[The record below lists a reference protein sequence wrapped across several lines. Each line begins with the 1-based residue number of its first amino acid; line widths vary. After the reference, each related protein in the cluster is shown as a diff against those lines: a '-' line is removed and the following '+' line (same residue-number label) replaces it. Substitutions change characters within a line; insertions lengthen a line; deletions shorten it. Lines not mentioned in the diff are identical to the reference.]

1 MRLYNLFFH
10 LNSKILILGIFMFL
24 TIPTMGEVDSIQQE
38 DHYQEAVKEFRNF
51 NFEYALAQFK
61 LSVTDRE
68 EQYGKMSKEV
78 ANVYS
83 NIGIILKQVGRDR
96 EAIDYYSKAEKI
108 YLQLGGSALPNLATL
123 YINLG
128 FLYIQNGD
136 FNTALTYLENSKSI
150 FEKAKQL
157 NNPAYLTLILNLTTA
172 YAQLKRY
179 SDAFSVVSE
188 LKSRDDNVY
197 SLLSYYESVGYIYTK
212 MEKYSEAQKNLF
224 SAYEYGISKLGEDF
238 YHEEVILSNIG
249 ASYLNENKYDNALL
263 YFKKSLVLANK
274 KLGEKNGASSAILNN
289 IGLVYI
295 RKSAKASD
303 LSKFLVEKRNL
314 LLKSLDYFQQALI
327 AISQDFDEKDWTK
340 NPDIKNSFSSSQML
354 EMLKHKAD
362 ALRQLAEV
370 ETNSGEQE
378 TAMKYLKNSLNTY
391 EQAIQVIHLLRNGYL
406 NQDSKLALAENEQS
420 TYFETVDVAT
430 KLYEKTG
437 EHHYLEQAFEVSERG
452 KSATFLS
459 ALRDLKA
466 QKFGGI
472 PDSLR
477 NQEETL
483 KSEIAAYKA
492 FIFNENNKGKPDS
505 VKLERWQSKVY
516 ELEQNYSDLIH
527 LFEQNYP
534 NYYNLKYS
542 DDVVTVKKLQDYLKH
557 RDALIEY
564 AVNEP
569 ENGNP
574 GELITFFVTS
584 QKCEVKRQVLNDNY
598 NKDINEF
605 LGFLRNPDVLN
616 TNRKTY
622 SEYARSAYS
631 LYKLLVEPFADEIQG
646 YRLIFIP
653 DNKLAY
659 LPFDGMISSMPD
671 TTHMDFRKL
680 NYLIKDYPISYSYSA
695 TLLYQYFKSDVQ
707 APNNLIAF
715 APDYSKGASVDI
727 NAIRD
732 GVRENLS
739 PLPGAEE
746 EVKGITKL
754 ITGDVFDDS
763 KATESNFKKDAGNY
777 DILHLAMHTIINDSL
792 PMYSK
797 LVFSPESDSI
807 NDGWLNTYEVY
818 NMKLKARLAVLS
830 ACNTGSGKLR
840 KGEGVVSLARGFL
853 YAGCPSIVMTL
864 WNVEDVSSAKLM
876 IDFYKYLLKGYSK
889 DEALRKAKLDHLANA
904 DPLKAHPYYWLGY
917 VLVGDQT
924 PLFSTKVPYFIGLII
939 VLLFVVIGER
949 FWVERRKNRRRMKG

>member
-1 MRLYNLFFH
+1 MKAYGN
-10 LNSKILILGIFMFL
+10 
-24 TIPTMGEVDSIQQE
+24 
-38 DHYQEAVKEFRNF
+38 A
-51 NFEYALAQFK
+51 NFEEAISQFQLAIK
-61 LSVTDRE
+61 DRE
-68 EQYGKMSKEV
+68 KRYGKVSKEV

-83 NIGIILKQVGRDR
+83 NLGITFRQVGRDK
-96 EAIDYYSKAEKI
+96 EALEHYASSEKI
-108 YLQLGGSALPNLATL
+108 YLQLGDSALSNLATL
-123 YINLG
+123 YINFG
-128 FLYIQNGD
+128 FLYIQSGD

-150 FEKAKQL
+150 FEKTRQI
-157 NNPAYLTLILNLTTA
+157 NGPAYLTLLLNLTTA
-172 YAQLKRY
+172 YTQLGRFD
-179 SDAFSVVSE
+179 DAFKVVNE
-188 LKSRDDNVY
+188 LKNHSSNVY
-197 SLLSYYESVGYIYTK
+197 VLLSYYESVGFINLR
-212 MEKYSEAQKNLF
+212 MGNYSDALKNLF
-224 SAYEYGISKLGEDF
+224 PALEYGKNKLGENF
-238 YHEEVILSNIG
+238 YHEENILTNIG
-249 ASYLNENKYDNALL
+249 MCYLNSEDYD
-263 YFKKSLVLANK
+263 KSLPYFNKSLKLANEK
-274 KLGEKNGASSAILNN
+274 FGQKNGASPAILVNM
-289 IGLVYI
+289 GMVYMG
-295 RKSAKASD
+295 KSAKASD
-303 LSKFLVEKRNL
+303 ISRFLVEKKNL
-314 LLKSLDYFQQALI
+314 LSNSLDYFQRALI
-327 AISQDFDEKDWTK
+327 AISPDFDEKDWTQ
-340 NPDIKNSFSSSQML
+340 NPDIKNSFSNSQML
-354 EMLKHKAD
+354 EILKHKAD

-378 TAMKYLKNSLNTY
+378 TAMKYLKNSLSTY
-391 EQAIQVIHLLRNGYL
+391 EQAIEVIHLLRNGYL

-437 EHHYLEQAFEVSERG
+437 ERHYLEQAFEVSERG

-477 NQEETL
+477 SQEETL

-492 FIFNENNKGKPDS
+492 FIFNENNKDKPDS
-505 VKLERWQSKVY
+505 VKLGRWQSKVY

-569 ENGNP
+569 EQGKP
-574 GELITFFVTS
+574 GELITFLVTS

-598 NKDINEF
+598 NKDINTF

-616 TNRKTY
+616 TNQKTY
-622 SEYARSAYS
+622 NAYARSAYR
-631 LYKLLVEPFADEIQG
+631 LYKLLVQPSASELQG

-659 LPFDGMISSMPD
+659 LPFDGMINSMPD
-671 TTHMDFRKL
+671 TTRMDFRKWH
-680 NYLIKDYPISYSYSA
+680 YLIKDFPISYSYSA
-695 TLLYQYFKSDVQ
+695 TLLYQYFKSDAT
-707 APNNLIAF
+707 APHSLIAF
-715 APDYSKGASVDI
+715 APDYVKGTTVDI

-732 GVRENLS
+732 GARENLS
-739 PLPGAEE
+739 PLPGAKE

-754 ITGDVFDDS
+754 ISGDVFDNS

-777 DILHLAMHTIINDSL
+777 DILHLAMHTVLNDSL

-797 LVFSPESDSI
+797 LVFSPESDTI

-864 WNVEDVSSAKLM
+864 WNVEDVASARLM
-876 IDFYKYLLKGYSK
+876 INFYKYLLKGYSK

-917 VLVGDQT
+917 VLIGDQT

-939 VLLFVVIGER
+939 VLLFVVMGER
-949 FWVERRKNRRRMKG
+949 FLVERRRKRGMKR

>member
-10 LNSKILILGIFMFL
+10 WSGKVLILGIFILL
-24 TIPTMGEVDSIQQE
+24 TIPAWGEVDSIQKE
-38 DHYQEAVKEFRNF
+38 DHYSEAVSEFRNF
-51 NFEYALAQFK
+51 NFEDALAKFK
-61 LSVTDRE
+61 LAIDDRV
-68 EQYGKMSKEV
+68 EQYGEMSIEV
-78 ANVYS
+78 GNVYS
-83 NIGIILKQVGRDR
+83 NIGIILKQVGRDK
-96 EAIDYYSKAEKI
+96 EAIDNYSEAEKI
-108 YLQLGGSALPNLATL
+108 YLQVGKKALPNLASL
-123 YINLG
+123 YNNIG

-150 FEKAKQL
+150 FERIRRL
-157 NNPAYLTLILNLTTA
+157 DSPNYLTLLLNLTTA
-172 YAQLKRY
+172 YTMLKRY
-179 SDAFSVVSE
+179 PDAFSVVNE
-188 LKSRDDNVY
+188 LKGRDKNAY
-197 SLLSYYESVGYIYTK
+197 ALLSYYESTGYVYSK
-212 MEKYSEAQKNLF
+212 MEKYPEALENLF
-224 SAYEYGISKLGEDF
+224 SAYEYGKEKLGEDF

-249 ASYLNENKYDNALL
+249 TAYLNEDQYNNALL
-263 YFKKSLVLANK
+263 YFNKSLLLAK
-274 KLGEKNGASSAILNN
+274 KKFGEKNEASSVILGN
-289 IGLVYI
+289 IGVVYI

-314 LLKSLDYFQQALI
+314 ILKSLDYFQQALI
-327 AISQDFDEKDWTK
+327 AISPDFDEKDWSR
-340 NPDIKNSFSSSQML
+340 NPDIQNSYSNGQLL
-354 EMLKHKAD
+354 ENLKRKAD

-370 ETNSGEQE
+370 ETNSGDQE
-378 TAMKYLKNSLNTY
+378 SAMKYLKNSLSTY
-391 EQAIQVIHLLRNGYL
+391 EQAIEVIHLLRNGYL
-406 NQDSKLALAENEQS
+406 NQESKLALAENEQS

-437 EHHYLEQAFEVSERG
+437 ERHYLEQAFEVSERG

-492 FIFNENNKGKPDS
+492 FIFNENNKEKPDS
-505 VKLERWQSKVY
+505 VKLGRWQSKVY

-542 DDVVTVKKLQDYLKH
+542 DDVVTVDKLQNYLKH

-569 ENGNP
+569 EKGKP

-584 QKCEVKRQVLNDNY
+584 QKCEVKRQVLNDGY
-598 NKDINEF
+598 NKDINTF

-616 TNRKTY
+616 TNRKSY
-622 SEYARSAYS
+622 NAYARSAYS
-631 LYKLLVEPFADEIQG
+631 LYKLLVQPFASEIQG

-680 NYLIKDYPISYSYSA
+680 HYLIKDFPISYSYSA
-695 TLLYQYFKSDVQ
+695 TLLYQYFKSDAT
-707 APNNLIAF
+707 APHNLIAF
-715 APDYSKGASVDI
+715 APDYSKGATVDI

-739 PLPGAEE
+739 PLPGAKE

-754 ITGDVFDDS
+754 ISGDVFDNS

-777 DILHLAMHTIINDSL
+777 DILHLAMHTVLNDSL

-797 LVFSPESDSI
+797 LVFSPESDTI

-876 IDFYKYLLKGYSK
+876 INFYKYLLKGYSK

-939 VLLFVVIGER
+939 ILLFVVIGER
-949 FWVERRKNRRRMKG
+949 FWVERRRKRRMKR

>member
-1 MRLYNLFFH
+1 MRLSNLFFH
-10 LNSKILILGIFMFL
+10 LNGRILILVSLIL
-24 TIPTMGEVDSIQQE
+24 LSIPTWGEVDSNQQE
-38 DHYQEAVKEFRNF
+38 DHYSEGVSEFRNF
-51 NFEYALAQFK
+51 NFEDALAQFK
-61 LSVTDRE
+61 LAVQDRE

-83 NIGIILKQVGRDR
+83 NIGIILKQVGREK

-108 YLQLGGSALPNLATL
+108 YQELGESALPNLATL
-123 YINLG
+123 YINIG

-150 FEKAKQL
+150 FEKTEQI
-157 NNPAYLTLILNLTTA
+157 NSPAYLTLLLNLTTA
-172 YAQLKRY
+172 YTQLRRFN
-179 SDAFSVVSE
+179 DAFNVASE
-188 LKSRDDNVY
+188 LKAGSDNVY
-197 SLLSYYESVGYIYTK
+197 AVLSYYESVGFINLR
-212 MEKYSEAQKNLF
+212 MDNYSDALKSLF
-224 SAYEYGISKLGEDF
+224 SALEYGKSNLGENF
-238 YHEEVILSNIG
+238 YHQENILTNIG
-249 ASYLNENKYDNALL
+249 MCYLNSEDYDKAFP
-263 YFKKSLVLANK
+263 YFNKSLKLANEK
-274 KLGEKNGASSAILNN
+274 FGQKNGASPAILVNM
-289 IGLVYI
+289 GMVYMG
-295 RKSAKASD
+295 KSAKASD
-303 LSKFLVEKRNL
+303 ISRFLVEKRAM

-327 AISQDFDEKDWTK
+327 AISPDFNEKDWTK
-340 NPDIKNSFSSSQML
+340 NPDVQNSFSNSQML
-354 EMLKHKAD
+354 EILKRKAD

-370 ETNSGEQE
+370 ETNSGEKE
-378 TAMKYLKNSLNTY
+378 TALKYLKNSLSTY
-391 EQAIQVIHLLRNGYL
+391 EKAIDVIHLLRNGYL
-406 NQDSKLALAENEQS
+406 NQDSKLALAENEQA

-437 EHHYLEQAFEVSERG
+437 ERHYLEQAFQVSERG

-483 KSEIAAYKA
+483 KSEISAYKA
-492 FIFNENNKGKPDS
+492 FIFNENNKDKPDS
-505 VKLERWQSKVY
+505 TKLGRWQSKVY

-542 DDVVTVKKLQDYLKH
+542 DDVVTVKKLQNYLKH

-569 ENGNP
+569 ENGKP

-598 NKDINEF
+598 NKEINAF

-631 LYKLLVEPFADEIQG
+631 LYKLLVEPFAREIQG

-659 LPFDGMISSMPD
+659 LPFDGMISAMPD

-680 NYLIKDYPISYSYSA
+680 HYLIKDYPISYSYSA
-695 TLLYQYFKSDVQ
+695 TLLYQYFKSDAT
-707 APNNLIAF
+707 APRNLIAF
-715 APDYSKGASVDI
+715 APDYSKGATVDI

-739 PLPGAEE
+739 PLPGAKE
-746 EVKGITKL
+746 EVEGITKL
-754 ITGDVFDDS
+754 ISGDVFDNN

-777 DILHLAMHTIINDSL
+777 DILHLAMHTILNDSL

-797 LVFSPESDSI
+797 LVFSPENDSI

-876 IDFYKYLLKGYSK
+876 INFYKYLLKGYSK

-917 VLVGDQT
+917 VLIGDQT

-949 FWVERRKNRRRMKG
+949 FWVERRRKRRMKR

>member
-10 LNSKILILGIFMFL
+10 LNIRFLILGSLML
-24 TIPTMGEVDSIQQE
+24 LAIPVWGQVDSVQRE

-51 NFEYALAQFK
+51 NFEGALAQFK
-61 LSVTDRE
+61 LAVPDRG

-83 NIGIILKQVGRDR
+83 NIGIILKQVGREK

-108 YLQLGGSALPNLATL
+108 YQELGGSALPNLATL

-150 FEKAKQL
+150 FEKTGQVKSS
-157 NNPAYLTLILNLTTA
+157 AYLTLLLNLTTA
-172 YAQLKRY
+172 YTRLKRY
-179 SDAFSVVSE
+179 DDAFKVVNE
-188 LKSRDDNVY
+188 LKSSSNDDYV
-197 SLLSYYESVGYIYTK
+197 LLSYYESAGYIYTK
-212 MEKYSEAQKNLF
+212 MEEYAEALRNLF
-224 SAYEYGISKLGEDF
+224 SAYEYGKRNLGEDF

-249 ASYLNENKYDNALL
+249 TAYLNEGQYDNALH
-263 YFKKSLVLANK
+263 YFNKSLELANK
-274 KLGEKNGASSAILNN
+274 KLGEKNGSSSAILNN

-295 RKSAKASD
+295 RKSTRASD
-303 LSKFLVEKRNL
+303 LSRFLVEKKDL
-314 LLKSLDYFQQALI
+314 LLKSLGYFQQALI
-327 AISQDFDEKDWTK
+327 AISPDFDEKDWTQ
-340 NPDIKNSFSSSQML
+340 NPNIQNSFSNSQML
-354 EMLKHKAD
+354 EILKHKAD

-370 ETNSGEQE
+370 ETNSGERE
-378 TAMKYLKNSLNTY
+378 TAMKYLKNSLGTY
-391 EQAIQVIHLLRNGYL
+391 EQAIEVIHLLRNGYL

-437 EHHYLEQAFEVSERG
+437 ERHYLEQAFEISERG

-492 FIFNENNKGKPDS
+492 FIFNENNKDKPDS
-505 VKLERWQSKVY
+505 TKLGRWQSKVY

-542 DDVVTVKKLQDYLKH
+542 DDVVTVDKLQNYLKH

-569 ENGNP
+569 ENGKP

-584 QKCEVKRQVLNDNY
+584 QKCEVKRQVLNGSY
-598 NKDINEF
+598 NKDINAF

-631 LYKLLVEPFADEIQG
+631 LYKLLVEPFASEIQG
-646 YRLIFIP
+646 YGLIFIP

-680 NYLIKDYPISYSYSA
+680 HYLIKDYPISYSYSA
-695 TLLYQYFKSDVQ
+695 TLLYQYFKSDAT
-707 APNNLIAF
+707 APRNLIAF
-715 APDYSKGASVDI
+715 APDYSKGATVDI

-739 PLPGAEE
+739 PLPGAKE
-746 EVKGITKL
+746 EVQGITKL
-754 ITGDVFDDS
+754 ISGDVFDNA

-777 DILHLAMHTIINDSL
+777 DILHLAMHTVLNDSL

-807 NDGWLNTYEVY
+807 NDGWLNTYEIY

-876 IDFYKYLLKGYSK
+876 INFYKYLLKGYSK

-939 VLLFVVIGER
+939 ILLFVVIGER
-949 FWVERRKNRRRMKG
+949 FWVERRRKRRMKR

>member
-1 MRLYNLFFH
+1 MGSHSLYLLLKEKIFLFGM
-10 LNSKILILGIFMFL
+10 LILL
-24 TIPTMGEVDSIQQE
+24 ANPLLGEVSSLQQE
-38 DHYQEAVKEFRNF
+38 DHYQQAVKAFGGANYEEALVKFR
-51 NFEYALAQFK
+51 LAIP
-61 LSVTDRE
+61 DRKT
-68 EQYGKMSKEV
+68 QYGEFSKEV

-83 NIGIILKQVGRDR
+83 NIGIILKQVGRDK
-96 EAIDYYSKAEKI
+96 EAIDNYSKAEKI
-108 YLQLGGSALPNLATL
+108 YLQVGEGALPNLATL
-123 YINLG
+123 YVNLG
-128 FLYIQNGD
+128 YFYIQNGD
-136 FNTALTYLENSKSI
+136 FNTALTYLENSKGI
-150 FEKAKQL
+150 FEKMGGV
-157 NNPAYLTLILNLTTA
+157 NYSAYQTLLLNLITA
-172 YAQLKRY
+172 YTQLKRY
-179 SDAFSVVSE
+179 NDAFEIAKE
-188 LKSRDDNVY
+188 LKKQGHNVY
-197 SLLSYYESVGYIYTK
+197 SLLSYYESVGYIDFS
-212 MEKYSEAQKNLF
+212 MDDYSNALQTLF
-224 SAYEYGISKLGEDF
+224 SAYEFGISKIGENF
-238 YHEEVILSNIG
+238 YHEENILTNIG
-249 ASYLNENKYDNALL
+249 LCYLNLGDYDKALTYL
-263 YFKKSLVLANK
+263 EKSLGLTNQKFGK
-274 KLGEKNGASSAILNN
+274 KNVVSPAVLNN
-289 IGLVYI
+289 IGMVYI
-295 RKSAKASD
+295 HKSAKASD
-303 LSKFLVEKRNL
+303 LSKFLVEKRITL
-314 LLKSLDYFQQALI
+314 LHALDYFQQALI
-327 AISQDFDEKDWTK
+327 AISPNFNEKDWTK
-340 NPDIKNSFSSSQML
+340 NPDVQNSFSNSQML
-354 EMLKHKAD
+354 EILKHKAD
-362 ALRQLAEV
+362 ALRQLADV
-370 ETNSGEQE
+370 ESNSGEE
-378 TAMKYLKNSLNTY
+378 ELAMKYLRNSLGTY
-391 EQAIQVIHLLRNGYL
+391 GKAINVIHLLRNGYL
-406 NQDSKLALAENEQS
+406 NQDSKLALAENEQA

-430 KLYEKTG
+430 KLYDKTG
-437 EHHYLEQAFEVSERG
+437 EQHYLDQAFEVSERG

-459 ALRDLKA
+459 ALRDLRA

-492 FIFNENNKGKPDS
+492 FIFNEDNKEKPDS

>member
-1 MRLYNLFFH
+1 MGSHSLYLLLKEKIFLFGM
-10 LNSKILILGIFMFL
+10 LILL
-24 TIPTMGEVDSIQQE
+24 ANPLLGEVSSLQQE
-38 DHYQEAVKEFRNF
+38 DHYQQAVKAFGGANYEEALVKFR
-51 NFEYALAQFK
+51 LAIP
-61 LSVTDRE
+61 DRKT
-68 EQYGKMSKEV
+68 QYGEFSKEV

-83 NIGIILKQVGRDR
+83 NIGIILKQVGRDK
-96 EAIDYYSKAEKI
+96 EAIDNYSKAEKI
-108 YLQLGGSALPNLATL
+108 YLQVGEGALPNLATL
-123 YINLG
+123 YVNLG
-128 FLYIQNGD
+128 YFYIQNGD
-136 FNTALTYLENSKSI
+136 FNTALTYLENSKGI
-150 FEKAKQL
+150 FEKMGGV
-157 NNPAYLTLILNLTTA
+157 NYSAYQTLLLNLITA
-172 YAQLKRY
+172 YTQLKRY
-179 SDAFSVVSE
+179 NDAFEIAKE
-188 LKSRDDNVY
+188 LKKQGHNVY
-197 SLLSYYESVGYIYTK
+197 SLLSYYESVGYIDFS
-212 MEKYSEAQKNLF
+212 MDDYSNALQTLF
-224 SAYEYGISKLGEDF
+224 SAYEFGISKIGENF
-238 YHEEVILSNIG
+238 YHEENILTNIG
-249 ASYLNENKYDNALL
+249 LCYLNLGDYDKALTYL
-263 YFKKSLVLANK
+263 EKSLGLTNQKFGK
-274 KLGEKNGASSAILNN
+274 KNVVSPAVLNN
-289 IGLVYI
+289 IGMVYI
-295 RKSAKASD
+295 HKSAKASD
-303 LSKFLVEKRNL
+303 LSKFLVEKRITL
-314 LLKSLDYFQQALI
+314 LHALDYFQQALI
-327 AISQDFDEKDWTK
+327 AISPNFNEKDWTK
-340 NPDIKNSFSSSQML
+340 NPDVQNSFSNSQML
-354 EMLKHKAD
+354 EILKHKAD
-362 ALRQLAEV
+362 ALRQLADV
-370 ETNSGEQE
+370 ESNSGEE
-378 TAMKYLKNSLNTY
+378 ELAMIYLRNSLGTY
-391 EQAIQVIHLLRNGYL
+391 GKAINVIHLLRNGYL
-406 NQDSKLALAENEQS
+406 NQDSKLALAENEQA

-430 KLYEKTG
+430 KLYDKTG
-437 EHHYLEQAFEVSERG
+437 EQHYLDQAFEVSERG

-459 ALRDLKA
+459 ALRDLRA

-492 FIFNENNKGKPDS
+492 FIFNEDNKEKPDS